1 MAKFI
6 ILFFLIIGSGV
17 SYLTYEGIGQEKVV
31 TLNTEETVRSNSY
44 RGGSGGGYYGGSS
57 YNSGGYSSG
66 K

>member
-6 ILFFLIIGSGV
+6 ILFFLITGS
-17 SYLTYEGIGQEKVV
+17 STFYMTYHGIGQEKIV
-31 TLNTEETVRSNSY
+31 TLKTEETVRSNSY
-44 RGGSGGGYYGGSS
+44 RGGSGGYYGGSS